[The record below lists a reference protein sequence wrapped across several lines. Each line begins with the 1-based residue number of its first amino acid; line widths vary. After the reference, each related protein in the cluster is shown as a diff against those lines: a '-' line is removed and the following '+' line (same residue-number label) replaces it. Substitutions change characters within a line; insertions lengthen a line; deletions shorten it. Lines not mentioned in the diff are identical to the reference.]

1 MQQRPQQDTHDSPFN
16 AIPAVVVVLVAAI
29 FGIEVLFMLAKSGLI
44 GNTRGGEDW
53 RIFAIQRFAFSGEI
67 LGWMIETGRWPLEH
81 LQRFVT
87 YLFVHGSFTHA
98 VMVCVFVLALGK
110 LVGETFSQV
119 AVVAIFFGAGIA
131 GALAYGLLISN
142 PYPLLGGYPGAYG
155 LIGAFTYILWV
166 GYGRSGEN
174 QLQAF
179 RLIGFLLGI
188 QLLFG
193 LIFGSNPAWVAELTG
208 FVTGFALSGVLRPGG
223 WARLLHRMRQ
233 R

>member
-1 MQQRPQQDTHDSPFN
+1 MQQGRQQEPHDSPFN
-16 AIPAVVVVLVAAI
+16 TIPAVVVVLVAVI
-29 FGIEVLFMLAKSGLI
+29 FGIEVLFLLAKSGFI

-67 LGWMIETGRWPLEH
+67 LAWMIETGRWPLDN

-87 YLFVHGSFTHA
+87 YLFVHASFTHA
-98 VMVCVFVLALGK
+98 VMVCVFILALGK
-110 LVGETFSQV
+110 MVGETFSQL
-119 AVVAIFFGAGIA
+119 AVVAVFFGGGIA
-131 GALAYGLLISN
+131 GALSYGLLLDN
-142 PYPLLGGYPGAYG
+142 PYPLLGGYPGVYG

-166 GYGRSGEN
+166 GLGRAGQN

-193 LIFGSNPAWVAELTG
+193 LIFGSNLAWVAELTG
-208 FVTGFALSGVLRPGG
+208 FVTGFALSGVLSPGG
-223 WARLLHRMRQ
+223 WAQLLQRLRQ

>member
-1 MQQRPQQDTHDSPFN
+1 MQQGRQQEPHDNPFN
-16 AIPAVVVVLVAAI
+16 TIPAVVVVLVLAI
-29 FGIEVLFMLAKSGLI
+29 FGVEVLLLLAKSGFI

-67 LGWMIETGRWPLEH
+67 LAWMIETGRWPLDH

-87 YLFVHGSFTHA
+87 YLFVHASFTHA

-110 LVGETFSQV
+110 MVGETFSQT
-119 AVVAIFFGAGIA
+119 AVVAVFFGAGIA
-131 GALAYGLLISN
+131 GALAYGLLLDN

-155 LIGAFTYILWV
+155 LIGAFTFILWV
-166 GYGRSGEN
+166 GLGRAGQN

-223 WARLLHRMRQ
+223 WAQLLDRLRQ